1 MGVHAELVGA
11 TDLRVGLRSGDGEGR
26 RPDEVILVV
35 VPVAIHGVYGVG
47 RRESRG
53 GGVRARCGGD
63 EQTD

>member
-1 MGVHAELVGA
+1 MGVHAELVSA
-11 TDLRVGLRSGDGEGR
+11 EELRVGFRSYGGKGR

-53 GGVRARCGGD
+53 DDVRARCG
-63 EQTD
+63 